1 MNGVALRISRG
12 AGAGDIFRFLRP
24 AAGVVTPRYRRA
36 VQPGSKSPRRNGMA
50 QHEGQQADWGDLKIG
65 LMGLGIGL
73 VWILIVS
80 AIAYWL
86 AAGH

>member
-1 MNGVALRISRG
+1 
-12 AGAGDIFRFLRP
+12 
-24 AAGVVTPRYRRA
+24 
-36 VQPGSKSPRRNGMA
+36 MA